1 MNIKNFYSI
10 LAIGFVAFLMGC
22 AAPEQSRTTG
32 WNINDPRWGGFQVNH
47 AFEQATP
54 SGMVF
59 IEGGSFVMGANH
71 EDLLHTW
78 DMIPRRVTVASFY
91 MDETE
96 IRNVDYNEYLFWLDR
111 IFGEDFPEVVRRAW
125 PDELAWRRVDAYVE
139 HMVEFYFQHPAF
151 NDYPVVGV
159 TWEQAM
165 AYAEWR
171 TDRFNEALL
180 VRLGFLQQIDPAQ
193 TPDHHFN
200 VGAFLAGHYAG
211 LTRRQL
217 PDMNP
222 NAPERMRNIQLR
234 DGILTPSFRLPTEAE
249 WEYAALGLAGNTFDE
264 RIIERRVFPWNGHGV
279 RRTDPRHMGQMQAN
293 FVRGRG
299 DFAGIA
305 GSLNDGA
312 FFTTSVFA
320 YAPNDFGL
328 FNMAGNVAEWVLD
341 VYRAQT
347 FEQAHGLNPF
357 RGHIFR
363 TQVRDEDGEVVINE
377 HGRVAMQEMTPEQIG
392 HRRNFQRA
400 DARNFG
406 DGDFASVVTHD
417 WLSLSETEGTTAM
430 VYDISSSLV
439 TDRSRVVK
447 GGSFMD
453 RAFFLHPANRRFLE
467 QDLSEP
473 WIGFRL
479 AMPRIGTPT
488 QGQAQRR

>member
-1 MNIKNFYSI
+1 
-10 LAIGFVAFLMGC
+10 
-22 AAPEQSRTTG
+22 
-32 WNINDPRWGGFQVNH
+32 
-47 AFEQATP
+47 
-54 SGMVF
+54 
-59 IEGGSFVMGANH
+59 
-71 EDLLHTW
+71 
-78 DMIPRRVTVASFY
+78 
-91 MDETE
+91 
-96 IRNVDYNEYLFWLDR
+96 
-111 IFGEDFPEVVRRAW
+111 
-125 PDELAWRRVDAYVE
+125 
-139 HMVEFYFQHPAF
+139 
-151 NDYPVVGV
+151 
-159 TWEQAM
+159 
-165 AYAEWR
+165 
-171 TDRFNEALL
+171 
-180 VRLGFLQQIDPAQ
+180 
-193 TPDHHFN
+193 
-200 VGAFLAGHYAG
+200 
-211 LTRRQL
+211 
-217 PDMNP
+217 
-222 NAPERMRNIQLR
+222 
-234 DGILTPSFRLPTEAE
+234 
-249 WEYAALGLAGNTFDE
+249 
-264 RIIERRVFPWNGHGV
+264 
-279 RRTDPRHMGQMQAN
+279 MGQMQAN

-377 HGRVAMQEMTPEQIG
+377 HGRVSMQEMTPEQIG

-417 WLSLSETEGTTAM
+417 WLALSEVEGTTAM
-430 VYDISSSLV
+430 VYDIGSSLV